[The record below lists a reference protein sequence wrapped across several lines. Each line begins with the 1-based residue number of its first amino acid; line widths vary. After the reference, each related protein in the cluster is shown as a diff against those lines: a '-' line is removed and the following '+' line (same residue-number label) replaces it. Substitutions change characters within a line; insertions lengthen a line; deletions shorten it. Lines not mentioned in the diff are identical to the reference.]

1 MGLSPEGTAMPIEV
15 LRNVTR
21 SSFLLVFIAF
31 AACALFLALER
42 DRVPDRF
49 RTTLRV
55 SVVYLTIASI
65 NYFYMKDV
73 YAAGVAAG
81 TARFPTEYRYVDWVL
96 TTPLMLLKFPL
107 LLGVGRKGVSFM
119 TRLVVLDLVMIVSG
133 WIGDMSTGVGAHY
146 GLFLVGCL
154 AWLFILV
161 SLFMA
166 LGTLPDRIGPATRA
180 GVRAMGLFVLVG
192 WAIYPLG
199 YFSPIL
205 GVPDDVRELVYNI
218 ADLVNKVGL
227 CLVVYVTAKRAS
239 AEDGQADVEA
249 EPSDY
254 GSLAPEA
261 AE

>member
-1 MGLSPEGTAMPIEV
+1 MHIEI
-15 LRNVTR
+15 LRAVTR

-55 SVVYLTIASI
+55 SVVYLAIASI

-73 YAAGVAAG
+73 YASGVAAG
-81 TARFPTEYRYVDWVL
+81 VAHFPTEYRYIDWIL

-107 LLGVGRKGVSFM
+107 LLGVGRKGMSFM
-119 TRLVVLDLVMIVSG
+119 VRLVVLDLVMIVTG
-133 WIGDMSTGVGAHY
+133 WIGDMSTSPGAHY

-166 LGTLPDRIGPATRA
+166 LGTLPERIGAATRA
-180 GVRAMGLFVLVG
+180 GVRAMGLFVLIG

-205 GVPDDVRELVYNI
+205 GVPDDVRELVYNV

-227 CLVVYVTAKRAS
+227 CLLVYVTAKRA
-239 AEDGQADVEA
+239 ATEDEEAGVEA
-249 EPSDY
+249 EPNGY
-254 GSLAPEA
+254 GSLAPQA

>member
-1 MGLSPEGTAMPIEV
+1 
-15 LRNVTR
+15 
-21 SSFLLVFIAF
+21 LLVFIAF

-55 SVVYLTIASI
+55 SVVYLAIAAI

-73 YAAGVAAG
+73 YASGVATGAV
-81 TARFPTEYRYVDWVL
+81 RFPTEYRYIDWIL

-107 LLGVGRKGVSFM
+107 LLGVGRKGMSFM
-119 TRLVVLDLVMIVSG
+119 VRLVVLDLVMIVTG

-146 GLFLVGCL
+146 GFFLIGCL

-166 LGTLPDRIGPATRA
+166 LGTLPERIGAATRA
-180 GVRAMGLFVLVG
+180 GVRAMGLFVLIG

-205 GVPDDVRELVYNI
+205 GVPDDVRELAYNI

-227 CLVVYVTAKRAS
+227 CLLVYVTAKRAA
-239 AEDGQADVEA
+239 AEDEDAGVAA
-249 EPSDY
+249 EPTGY
-254 GSLAPEA
+254 GSMAPEA

>member
-1 MGLSPEGTAMPIEV
+1 MSASV
-15 LRNVTR
+15 LESITR

-49 RTTLRV
+49 RTTIRV
-55 SVVYLTIASI
+55 SVVYLAIASI

-73 YAAGVAAG
+73 YAAGLAAG
-81 TARFPTEYRYVDWVL
+81 AHRFPTEYRYVDWVL

-107 LLGVGRKGVSFM
+107 LLGIGRKGFSFM
-119 TRLVVLDLVMIVSG
+119 TRLVVLDLVMIITG
-133 WIGDMSTGVGAHY
+133 WIGDMSTSPGAHY
-146 GLFLVGCL
+146 GFFLIGCL

-161 SLFMA
+161 SLFGA
-166 LGTLPDRIGPATRA
+166 LGSLPERIGEATRG
-180 GVRAMGLFVLVG
+180 GVRAMGMFVLVG
-192 WAIYPLG
+192 WAVYPLG

-205 GVPDDVRELVYNI
+205 GVPDDVRELLYNV

-227 CLVVYVTAKRAS
+227 CLVVYVTAKRSAAEEVVTSEEGEAS
-239 AEDGQADVEA
+239 
-249 EPSDY
+249 Y

>member
-1 MGLSPEGTAMPIEV
+1 MSIEL
-15 LRNVTR
+15 LRSITK

-42 DRVPDRF
+42 DRVPERF

-55 SVVYLTIASI
+55 SVVYLAIASV

-73 YAAGVAAG
+73 YAAGTAAG
-81 TARFPTEYRYVDWVL
+81 VSHFPTQYRYVDWIL
-96 TTPLMLLKFPL
+96 TTPLMLIKFPL
-107 LLGVGRKGVSFM
+107 VLGVGRKGTSFM
-119 TRLVVLDLVMIVSG
+119 TRLVLLDLAMISSG
-133 WIGDMSTGVGAHY
+133 WAGEVSAAPAVHHGM
-146 GLFLVGCL
+146 FLVGCF

-161 SLFMA
+161 SLFTA
-166 LGTLPDRIGPATRA
+166 LGNLPDRLGPAARS
-180 GVRAMGLFVLVG
+180 GVRTMGLFVLVG

-205 GVPDDVRELVYNI
+205 GVPDDVRELVYNV

-227 CLVVYVTAKRAS
+227 CLVVYVMAKRTGGEEHESRA
-239 AEDGQADVEA
+239 VE
-249 EPSDY
+249 ETETY
-254 GSLAPEA
+254 GGLSPEA